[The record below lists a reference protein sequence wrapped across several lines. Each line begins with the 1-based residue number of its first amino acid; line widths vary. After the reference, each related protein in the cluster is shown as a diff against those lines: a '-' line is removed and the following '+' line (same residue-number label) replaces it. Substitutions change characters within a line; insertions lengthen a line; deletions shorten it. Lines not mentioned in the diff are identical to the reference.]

1 MKAPALPP
9 LLLVNDLRFAFG
21 RREVLRIERLEIP
34 ASGIL
39 ALQGDNGSGK
49 TTLLKLLSGLLVAS
63 GGAWQMGT
71 KDLSPRDAARF
82 CRGRHV
88 YLHQAPYL
96 FDSSVRDNISY
107 GLARRGLNTAER
119 RTAVAEALRWAGLEH
134 LAERPA
140 SALSSGEKQ
149 RVALTRAWILRPRL
163 LLLDEITSNMDQHS
177 RGRTLELLQELSS
190 GGAAIVIATHDREI
204 LNTLG
209 DRHLS
214 LVAGALTPVVPGR
227 PA

>member
-63 GGAWQMGT
+63 GGAWQMGAQG
-71 KDLSPRDAARF
+71 LSPRDAARF

-96 FDSSVRDNISY
+96 FD
-107 GLARRGLNTAER
+107 
-119 RTAVAEALRWAGLEH
+119 
-134 LAERPA
+134 
-140 SALSSGEKQ
+140 
-149 RVALTRAWILRPRL
+149 
-163 LLLDEITSNMDQHS
+163 
-177 RGRTLELLQELSS
+177 
-190 GGAAIVIATHDREI
+190 
-204 LNTLG
+204 
-209 DRHLS
+209 
-214 LVAGALTPVVPGR
+214 
-227 PA
+227 